1 MFFYIAHD
9 LLPSM
14 FLFILGFGLVCLAA
28 AVLLLLLKGAQK
40 ISAHVPSVSGHR
52 AGGQTTLRPS
62 SLRERFNS
70 PASDMEVIKVGE
82 LEAVKMGRF
91 SLRT

>member
-28 AVLLLLLKGAQK
+28 AMLLLILKGAQK
-40 ISAHVPSVSGHR
+40 ISAHVPSVSGHQ
-52 AGGQTTLRPS
+52 AGQAAVRPS
-62 SLRERFNS
+62 SLRERFSS
-70 PASDMEVIKVGE
+70 PSPDLEVIKVGE